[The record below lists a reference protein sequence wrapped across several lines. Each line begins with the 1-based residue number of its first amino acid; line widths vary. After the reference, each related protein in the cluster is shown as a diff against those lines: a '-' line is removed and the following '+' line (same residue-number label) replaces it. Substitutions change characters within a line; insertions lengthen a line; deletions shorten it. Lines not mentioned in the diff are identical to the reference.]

1 VTPTGS
7 PTNTPAL
14 GGQIRYYTGD
24 RPVED
29 ADVNLIGTSP
39 ATTMTDAAGFYG
51 FAAVAS
57 ENQSVEPAKQD
68 DFDNAVTA
76 LDASHVLQEVADLR
90 TFTADQRLAC
100 DVTGNGTL
108 SALDAQRILQFQADL
123 RARFEVAELCGSD
136 WVFRPMPA
144 PAANQT
150 LVQPM
155 ISAGVCQQGAINY
168 SPLVPPAAGQDFIAI
183 LFGDCTGN
191 WHEPTPTP

>member
-1 VTPTGS
+1 
-7 PTNTPAL
+7 
-14 GGQIRYYTGD
+14 
-24 RPVED
+24 
-29 ADVNLIGTSP
+29 
-39 ATTMTDAAGFYG
+39 MTDAAGFYG
-51 FAAVAS
+51 FAMAAS
-57 ENQSVEPAKQD
+57 ENQSVEPTKD
-68 DFDNAVTA
+68 GDFDNAVTA

-123 RARFEVAELCGSD
+123 RARFEVAELCDSD

-155 ISAGVCQQGAINY
+155 ISGGVCQQGAINY
-168 SPLVPPAAGQDFIAI
+168 SPLVPPAPGQDFIAI

-191 WHEPTPTP
+191 WHEPTPMP